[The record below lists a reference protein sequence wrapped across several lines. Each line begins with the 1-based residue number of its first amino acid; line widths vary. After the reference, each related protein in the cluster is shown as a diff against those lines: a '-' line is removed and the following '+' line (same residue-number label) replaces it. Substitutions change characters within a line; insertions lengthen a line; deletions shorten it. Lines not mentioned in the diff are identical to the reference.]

1 MQEISGSYLHHFL
14 SLGTLAEN
22 LAKIFGI
29 KNPES
34 QFLPWYQLSN
44 I

>member
-29 KNPES
+29 KTLKVSFSLDKN
-34 QFLPWYQLSN
+34 
-44 I
+44 